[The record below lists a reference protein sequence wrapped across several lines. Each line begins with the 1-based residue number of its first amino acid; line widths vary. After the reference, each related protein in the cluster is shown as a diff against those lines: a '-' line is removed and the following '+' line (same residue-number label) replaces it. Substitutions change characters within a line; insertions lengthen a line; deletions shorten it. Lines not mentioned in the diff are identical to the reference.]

1 MADSLFDNRY
11 RYDYIYPRGRSGET
25 LRAVDTELRDRPVVI
40 KRPAP
45 NDAPPIRAGQEV
57 SILNERKALNRLA
70 GHPVLVELLGSGQ
83 FFVGGVAH
91 QYIVMERAEGMIVA
105 DLVAELASQGER
117 LPQLEMLVIMDSLLD
132 LLQTAHARDIVYNDV
147 DAKHLFWSR
156 EHYHLKVIDW
166 GNAVFLE
173 GDEVTPQGISRQNDV
188 QQAGEVLYF
197 ILSGGRRAEIQR
209 DAAEDFLIQ
218 FGQDQERVPVRL
230 QEIVSKALHPN
241 LRMRYRTIE
250 DLRRDLSEFAT
261 PIERERDSILNS
273 VMERLRFNLSKN
285 DLRGLLN
292 TLDPALVIDPGFP
305 KARQVRDDI
314 INRLRDLDVSAD
326 LDAVRIYMEGGNWT
340 RAANLLNE
348 LGEKAGT
355 KTAGTV
361 NLLLDFTT
369 LLIDANP
376 EPVPLAVQDAIILI
390 FEGQAPAAARVLLT
404 DEPEDDEDLRLQWL
418 LAERISSRIPEVL
431 LLRPN
436 LYRLDMALTMLSN
449 EEQRHDG
456 GSLKRSRALLTEIN
470 AMLDD
475 LPGTEKVDFSALRD
489 GYRAVVDKLTALNKA
504 LATVSVQLHLSNR
517 RLPLSAL
524 DRAMNAAMALA
535 DNMHV
540 IGKQATS
547 SPRDATVALD
557 GSRAIDPVNP
567 LWGEI
572 SRLLNRL
579 YELLQSYQTYV
590 PAADGSDLEAWLMG
604 AHSELSPYLDRL
616 FDEML
621 QGMVEGLHDAR
632 RLWSQYAVRAIQGNR
647 IEAVRALA
655 EASEAVGTVSP
666 TLAGWF
672 NQLRSVVE
680 GANHVE
686 RHAIF
691 GGLGRALAD
700 GWEAFDRG
708 RLADAERLGQQAYDI
723 ARNDIEQ
730 QTANRL
736 LKLARISRDWTERNG
751 VNDLGRST
759 AALNAVE
766 ALFTGDEIDAREGF
780 ARQMPSK
787 ETYLRAMGK
796 GLIEIYERTS
806 SGALRLLFMYDI
818 LLGTLEAHDG
828 NLEDAQFWRDVAVRI
843 FDIERSQPHI
853 ATRTLDEFIE
863 RRRIILDAETMLNHL
878 NGKHALG
885 MLESTRRQ
893 LEDNTESRLLA
904 GAIHSLRE
912 LEAGLR
918 DWSDGEFR
926 VAGLKIENAL
936 KAVNDVEQSASITLT
951 DYKAWLIELNAA
963 AAQLHT
969 AARDMR
975 QIIERR
981 EKEPSPVVR
990 DAHRRMAETTHQL
1003 LGDDYA
1009 ATLDTWRDL
1018 YEQFLA
1024 AYSDNTIRRSGRL
1037 ARFNELFRA
1046 MFIDRHPAYP
1056 LYRHWYDITDNSPE
1070 FPPPPTDDPTPHMA
1084 EADIQEEA
1092 YSTRKNVA
1100 YAGGTQEEFDEDTRN
1115 TYRPRGGRFS
1125 RRTIIGGVV
1134 MVLIAGVV
1142 GVLALS
1148 NGGDNNSGATV
1159 VITETPEETAQV
1171 VAFDSTAEV
1180 SNSGQAGLT
1189 NAEASA
1195 TAFALANLAT
1205 PTLVTPT
1212 VRPAT
1217 DTAEPVETNTPAEP
1231 TATNTDAPPTLTFT
1245 PSNTPTPTITLTPT
1259 LTPTATLPPQGLQGW
1274 QDLLAIAARA
1284 EPFPWQREVFELDAT
1299 GSWRLGTG
1307 ITSDEPDIEIT
1318 FPTDLMDTYY
1328 GNSAPSRIRRSE
1340 ATLALTTYL
1349 PDLLTDN
1356 QVYFG
1361 MLFQNADE
1369 PAQNAGMYVELVGTN
1384 VVNLWQRVNGE
1395 NTFIRQVSLNVITPT
1410 LRLERDAISGGIV
1423 AFFNN
1428 VQVGNP
1434 MPFATP
1440 EANIQPVLFV
1450 QNGGVII
1457 NVTDWRVNLR

>member
-25 LRAVDTELRDRPVVI
+25 LRAVDTEQRDRPVVI

-57 SILNERKALNRLA
+57 SILNERKALHRLA
-70 GHPVLVELLGSGQ
+70 GHTVLVELLGSGQ
-83 FFVGGVAH
+83 FFVGGVTH
-91 QYIVMERAEGMIVA
+91 QYIVMERADGTIIA

-117 LPQLEMLVIMDSLLD
+117 LPQLEMLVIMDNLLD
-132 LLQTAHARDIVYNDV
+132 LLQIAHARDIVYNDV
-147 DAKHLFWSR
+147 DAKHLFWNR
-156 EHYHLKVIDW
+156 DGYHLKVIDW

-173 GDEVTPQGISRQNDV
+173 GDEVTPQGISRQNDI

-197 ILSGGRRAEIQR
+197 ILSGGRRAEIPR
-209 DAAEDFLIQ
+209 DVGEDFLVS
-218 FGQDQERVPVRL
+218 FGQDQDRVPQRL
-230 QEIVSKALHPN
+230 QEIISKALHPN
-241 LRMRYRTIE
+241 LRLRYRTIA
-250 DLRRDLSEFAT
+250 DLRKDLNSFAT
-261 PIERERDSILNS
+261 PLEQERDSIINS
-273 VMERLRFNLSKN
+273 VTERLRFNLSKN

-305 KARQVRDDI
+305 KARHVRDDI
-314 INRLRDLDVSAD
+314 VNRLRDLDVSAD
-326 LDAVRIYMEGGNWT
+326 LDAVRIYMEGGNWN

-369 LLIDANP
+369 LLLDANP
-376 EPVPLAVQDAIILI
+376 DPTPLAIQDAIILT

-418 LAERISSRIPEVL
+418 IAERISSRIPEVL

-436 LYRLDMALTMLSN
+436 LYRLDMALTSLNN
-449 EEQRHDG
+449 EEQRNDG
-456 GSLKRSRALLTEIN
+456 GSLKKSRALLAEIN
-470 AMLDD
+470 QMLDD
-475 LPGTEKVDFSALRD
+475 LPGTDKVDFSALRD
-489 GYRAVVDKLTALNKA
+489 GYRAVVDKLTALNKL

-517 RLPLSAL
+517 RLPLSSL
-524 DRAMNAAMALA
+524 DRALNAAMALA

-572 SRLLNRL
+572 SRVLNRL

-604 AHSELSPYLDRL
+604 AHSDLSPFLERL

-632 RLWSQYAVRAIQGNR
+632 RLWSQYAIRALQGNR
-647 IEAVRALA
+647 IEAVRCLA
-655 EASEAVGTVSP
+655 EASEAVGTISP

-680 GANHVE
+680 GASHVE

-723 ARNDIEQ
+723 SRSDLEQ

-736 LKLARISRDWTERNG
+736 LKLTRLTREWVERSG
-751 VNDLGRST
+751 VNDLGRSN
-759 AALNAVE
+759 AALA
-766 ALFTGDEIDAREGF
+766 AIDKLFTGDEIEVREGF

-787 ETYLRAMGK
+787 ETYLKAMGK
-796 GLIEIYERTS
+796 GMIEIYERTS
-806 SGALRLLFMYDI
+806 SAAIRLLFMYDI

-828 NLEDAQFWRDVAVRI
+828 NLEDAQFWRDVAVRV
-843 FDIERSQPHI
+843 FDIERSQPHP
-853 ATRTLDEFIE
+853 ATRTLDEFID
-863 RRRIILDAETMLNHL
+863 RRRVILDAERQLNQI
-878 NGKHALG
+878 NGRHAIG

-893 LEDNTESRLLA
+893 LEDNSETRILA
-904 GAIHSLRE
+904 GGIHSLRE

-936 KAVNDVEQSASITLT
+936 KAVNDVEQAASITLT
-951 DYKAWLIELNAA
+951 EYRAWLMELNAA

-969 AARDMR
+969 TAREMR
-975 QIIERR
+975 QMIERR
-981 EKEPSPVVR
+981 EQAPSPIVR
-990 DAHRRMAETTHQL
+990 DAHRKLAETTHQM
-1003 LGDDYA
+1003 LGDEFA

-1024 AYSDNTIRRSGRL
+1024 AYTDSSIRRSGRL

-1056 LYRHWYDITDNSPE
+1056 LYRHWYDITENSPE
-1070 FPPPPTDDPTPHMA
+1070 FPAPPTDDPTPRMA

-1092 YSTRKNVA
+1092 YSTRKNVFESDSSDA
-1100 YAGGTQEEFDEDTRN
+1100 YEDHDTRQTLRN
-1115 TYRPRGGRFS
+1115 RGGRFS
-1125 RRTIIGGVV
+1125 RRTVIGVMLLGLVGIIAAVVVLGG
-1134 MVLIAGVV
+1134 G
-1142 GVLALS
+1142 
-1148 NGGDNNSGATV
+1148 NGNSGTTLL
-1159 VITETPEETAQV
+1159 ITETAEENGTSEAL
-1171 VAFDSTAEV
+1171 ASTAEV
-1180 SNSGQAGLT
+1180 TEPAQSDADATNSTIGLT
-1189 NAEASA
+1189 DFS
-1195 TAFALANLAT
+1195 T
-1205 PTLVTPT
+1205 PTLITPT
-1212 VRPAT
+1212 TRPAT
-1217 DTAEPVETNTPAEP
+1217 DTPSPTDTEAPTEVVATSTNAPP
-1231 TATNTDAPPTLTFT
+1231 TATRTA
-1245 PSNTPTPTITLTPT
+1245 SNTPTSTITLTPT
-1259 LTPTATLPPQGLQGW
+1259 ATFTPTLPPQGLQGW
-1274 QDLLAIAARA
+1274 QDFLALATRMD
-1284 EPFPWQREVFELDAT
+1284 PMPWEREDFEVDAT
-1299 GSWRLGTG
+1299 GSWRMGTG
-1307 ITSDEPDIEIT
+1307 VVSEEDDIQIT
-1318 FPTDLMDTYY
+1318 FPADVLNTYY
-1328 GNSAPSRIRRSE
+1328 GNGAPSRIRRTE
-1340 ATLALTTYL
+1340 ATVALTTYL
-1349 PDLLTDN
+1349 PDLLDEN

-1361 MLFQNADE
+1361 ILFQNASEDTQE
-1369 PAQNAGMYVELVGTN
+1369 AGLFVEVVGTN
-1384 VVNLWQRVNGE
+1384 VVNLWQRINGE
-1395 NTFIRQVSLNVITPT
+1395 NTFIRQVSVNVITPT
-1410 LRLERDAISGGIV
+1410 IRLERDAVSGGIT

-1440 EANIQPVLFV
+1440 EADILPVLFV
-1450 QNGGVII
+1450 QNGGVILNI
-1457 NVTDWRVNLR
+1457 TDWRVNLR